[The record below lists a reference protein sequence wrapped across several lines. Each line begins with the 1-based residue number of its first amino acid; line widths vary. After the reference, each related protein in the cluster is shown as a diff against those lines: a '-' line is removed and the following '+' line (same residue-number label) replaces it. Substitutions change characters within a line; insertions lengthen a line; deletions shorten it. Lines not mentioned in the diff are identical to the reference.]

1 MHILAGLCRR
11 IHVINCET
19 TNVSECRYFND
30 VWNEGLTLSNIA
42 NLLVTYNE
50 NQKNKVK

>member
-19 TNVSECRYFND
+19 ANVSECRYFND
-30 VWNEGLTLSNIA
+30 VCNVCNEELKLSNIT
-42 NLLVTYNE
+42 NL
-50 NQKNKVK
+50 